1 MSSTVTDADATV
13 DAVDPVPQTRSAAAR
28 TALLAAVPAV
38 VMLAVGLTGIAARQL
53 WRDELSTLII
63 SGYPLGELRN
73 YVRVTDMVNAP
84 YYLLMHFWTGV
95 FGVSEIAL
103 RLPALLGFAA
113 TASLTALIGRR
124 LFGPIVGL
132 VAGIVVAL
140 MPYVVRYAE
149 EARSFGLTAA
159 AATLAFLLLLRAI
172 ERPTWWRWIAY
183 AAAVVAAGAFHLV
196 ALLVLPAHAVYVAVT
211 WARSRDRRLV
221 IWLGAVAVAV
231 VALSPLLI
239 VGRAQSDQVNWI
251 PATTLDRTVEALT
264 RFTGSH
270 KVTAVLLGLVLLG
283 VWPLGRRTA
292 TLLTWAVGP
301 FVALLLASPFVDL
314 LLDRYMLFTLPAFA
328 LLAAAAVERY
338 AGTVVAGGRAG
349 WHRWAAPV
357 LVVALV
363 LALGVE
369 TIAANRRVDATPEPD
384 LRAAARLIAAG
395 YQPGDSIGYQG
406 RTPELWA
413 WAVRYYL
420 PAGVDAPTLFL
431 APGPSV
437 RYTAACAGGPACP
450 AVSRVWLVNT
460 NSPVDPMAG
469 VGATLRADLERW
481 YATGPA
487 QRVHGATVTV
497 LARAGT

>member
-1 MSSTVTDADATV
+1 MSSALADADAQV
-13 DAVDPVPQTRSAAAR
+13 DAVDPTPRDRSAAIR
-28 TALLAAVPAV
+28 TALVMAVPAA
-38 VMLAVGLTGIAARQL
+38 VMLAVGLTGIGTRQL

-84 YYLLMHFWTGV
+84 YYLIMHFWTAV
-95 FGVSEIAL
+95 FGVSEVAL

-124 LFGPIVGL
+124 LFGTTVGL
-132 VAGIVVAL
+132 IAGVVLAL

-172 ERPTWWRWIAY
+172 ERPTWWRWILY

-211 WARSRDRRLV
+211 WTRSRDRRLL
-221 IWLGAVAVAV
+221 IWLGAVVVAVAV
-231 VALSPLLI
+231 LLPLLL

-251 PATTLDRTVEALT
+251 PPTTLDRTVDAIA
-264 RFTGSH
+264 RFTGSA
-270 KVTAVLLGLVLLG
+270 KVTAVLLGLALLG

-301 FVALLLASPFVDL
+301 FVALLLASPFMDL

-338 AGTVVAGGRAG
+338 AATITAGRRAA
-349 WHRWAAPV
+349 WQRFAAPV
-357 LVVALV
+357 LVVVLV
-363 LALGVE
+363 FALGVE
-369 TIAANRRVDATPEPD
+369 TIVANRRVEATPEPD
-384 LRAAARLIAAG
+384 LRAAARVIAARF
-395 YQPGDSIGYQG
+395 QPGDGIGYQG

-420 PAGVDAPTLFL
+420 PADVDAPTLFL
-431 APGPSV
+431 APGPTV
-437 RYTAACAGGPACP
+437 RYTAVCDRQPTCA
-450 AVSRVWLVNT
+450 AVRRVWLVNT
-460 NSPVDPMAG
+460 NSAADPMAG
-469 VGATLRADLERW
+469 VGPTLRGDLERW
-481 YATGPA
+481 YLPVRTE
-487 QRVHGATVTV
+487 RVHGATVTV
-497 LARAGT
+497 LARTGS